1 MARRIILTMLALIGA
16 LLAGAVIP
24 LGLLVGG
31 REQDAFREGTIL
43 SARTQAALAEES
55 LADHSAYPSLV
66 TYLDRLR
73 HPGDR
78 VWVYDLAG
86 RMIAGAGGATVHN
99 LPVSAAA
106 TAAALHTGG
115 SVSAEASGH
124 LMVVTVVRSDTIG
137 PAAGV
142 VVLSRST
149 DELDERLRVLWA
161 WLAGVGAVGLI
172 AGTTIAIM
180 LARWVGRPL
189 SELDAAAQRLGGGAL
204 DTRSQAGSGPPE
216 VRRLASTFN
225 TMAAR
230 LEALVHGNRATMAD
244 VSHQLRTPLAALR
257 LRLDLLSQDAD
268 EDTVSELAGAQDEI
282 IRLSRLV
289 DGLLAVARAE
299 SVVVEPADISVN
311 EVIHDRAVAWRPV
324 AEERDVELA
333 TRCAGPVVARLG
345 EGHLEQILDN
355 LLANALEAVPAGGH
369 IQVSAGPSGLGV
381 RVSVADNGPGMS
393 PQQQEAAFRRF
404 ASTTPGGAGLG
415 LAIVHRLVTSNGG
428 AAALSDTPGGGL
440 TVVLDLPG
448 HAPDRARR
456 PAAATPER
464 VDSLL
469 FQTAPEPG
477 RPSGPDP
484 GWAQGGLKRGRSS
497 RSTGLGPGPAW
508 PIPGGPARP
517 APPAAGAGSACRP
530 AADGGPPAH
539 ERGSW
544 PAG

>member
-1 MARRIILTMLALIGA
+1 MARRIVLTMLALISA

-31 REQDAFREGTIL
+31 QEQDAFREATIL

-55 LADHSAYPSLV
+55 LTDHSAFLSLV
-66 TYLDRLR
+66 TYLDRTR
-73 HPGDR
+73 HPGDQI
-78 VWVYDLAG
+78 WIYDPAG
-86 RMIAGAGGATVHN
+86 RLVAGVGGASAHD

-106 TAAALHTGG
+106 IAAARRTSG
-115 SVSAEASGH
+115 SVSTEASGH
-124 LMVVTVVRSDTIG
+124 IVVVTGVQADTDS
-137 PAAGV
+137 PANGV
-142 VVLSRST
+142 MVLSRST

-161 WLAGVGAVGLI
+161 WLAAVAAVGLI

-204 DTRSQAGSGPPE
+204 DTRSQAESGPLE

-230 LEALVHGNRATMAD
+230 LEALVHGNRAMMAD

-257 LRLDLLSQDAD
+257 LRLDLLSQDSD
-268 EDTVSELAGAQDEI
+268 EATVSELAGAQDEI
-282 IRLSRLV
+282 VRLSRLV

-299 SVVVEPADISVN
+299 SVVVEPVDISVN
-311 EVIHDRAVAWRPV
+311 EVVRDRAAAWRPV

-333 TRCAGPVVARLG
+333 TRCTGQVVARLG

-369 IQVSAGPSGLGV
+369 V
-381 RVSVADNGPGMS
+381 RVSAAPSGQGIRVTVADNGPGMS

-448 HAPDRARR
+448 HAPERPRR

-464 VDSLL
+464 VDSLP
-469 FQTAPEPG
+469 F
-477 RPSGPDP
+477 
-484 GWAQGGLKRGRSS
+484 
-497 RSTGLGPGPAW
+497 
-508 PIPGGPARP
+508 
-517 APPAAGAGSACRP
+517 
-530 AADGGPPAH
+530 
-539 ERGSW
+539 
-544 PAG
+544 